1 MDSYD
6 ERLRQLSDAALVRML
21 TRDRGDYTAAALDRA
36 AHEADR
42 RGLDVTRPVPE
53 SELVRCPSCDRD
65 VEPVE
70 QRVLLPTSTAAGVAA
85 FLARSCTACGRTTFW
100 LADL

>member
-1 MDSYD
+1 MGPYD
-6 ERLRQLSDAALVRML
+6 ERLRQLSDAALARML
-21 TRDRGDYTAAALDRA
+21 TTDRVDYTVAALDRA
-36 AHEADR
+36 THEANR

-53 SELVRCPSCDRD
+53 PEITRCPSCDRD

-70 QRVLLPTSTAAGVAA
+70 QRVLLPASTAAGIAT